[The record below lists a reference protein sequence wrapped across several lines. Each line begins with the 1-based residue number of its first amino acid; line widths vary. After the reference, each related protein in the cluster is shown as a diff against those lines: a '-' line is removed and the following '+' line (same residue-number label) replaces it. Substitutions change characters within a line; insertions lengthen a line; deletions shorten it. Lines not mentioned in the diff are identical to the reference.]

1 MSLSPG
7 NSFAYQRFAIDGQ
20 SKIGFRVRLED
31 LSAGAICSVLSIAYS
46 LSYATLIFSGPLSQ
60 WLGYGMVVT
69 LLSASVG
76 TFVIGLRSSLPF
88 TIAGPDSSTSVVMA
102 ALVTAFVQRL
112 VAEGATEDLLQRAI
126 IVMAFSTA
134 LTGTVLLGLGVTR
147 AGRAIRFVPYPVIA
161 GFLGATGWLI
171 VVAGT
176 QVATGQSVTGNTVGT
191 LFYLLTDVKLL
202 AGAALAIALFLAQR
216 YLPSSFALPGTLL
229 AGAAVVHIG
238 LLSLGITLVEAQ
250 ADGWMFGPQAHVG
263 LTSPWHSDELRQL
276 PWELLPSLFGSL
288 VSVMFVTA
296 ITVLLNTSA
305 IELATQREADL
316 DRELKWHGITNLLI
330 ASLGGYVSITS
341 VSRTTVNYLA
351 GATGRLSA
359 MTVAAIAAAATVVN
373 PSFLGYVP
381 KSVLGGLLIYLGADL
396 LYRWLV
402 ESARR
407 LAFLEYLSLLLIA
420 FIIVEWGF
428 VAGLLIGVVIGC
440 ATFALSASRIPAIK
454 FSFDGSEYHSSLDRG
469 PEELANLANHGREL
483 QGMSLQGYLFFGSA
497 SRLHEHI
504 KTLLAGRPE
513 CRFLL
518 FDLRLVT
525 GIDSSATHSF
535 RQIKQLADC
544 CGARLVL
551 ANMTLEIQN
560 AFRLAGLISGDV
572 VVASDL
578 DHALELCEDAII
590 RAHQTSGTE
599 AQSLRDWLVQV
610 VGADQAL
617 HLAQECQR
625 LEAAPGDI
633 IALEGESADSMY
645 FIFQGRVSIIMD
657 AGNGRKVRMR
667 SLGRHTTIGEMGLIT
682 CQPRSATIEAE
693 VASVLYVLKAHAFEH
708 LRRTNP
714 ALCQALLTYVIRVM
728 AERLSFANRSIGAL
742 LR

>member
-1 MSLSPG
+1 MHTDTL
-7 NSFAYQRFAIDGQ
+7 AIERRRRTRILRG
-20 SKIGFRVRLED
+20 RLED

-126 IVMAFSTA
+126 IVMALSTA
-134 LTGTVLLGLGVTR
+134 LTGTLLLALGATR

-171 VVAGT
+171 VVAGA
-176 QVATGQSVTGNTVGT
+176 QLATGQSVTDNTLGA
-191 LFYLLTDVKLL
+191 LFDLLIGAKFL

-229 AGAAVVHIG
+229 AGVAVVHIG
-238 LLSLGITLVEAQ
+238 LLSSGITLVEAQ
-250 ADGWMFGPQAHVG
+250 ADGWMFSPQTHVG

-276 PWELLPSLFGSL
+276 PWELLPSLFGNL

-296 ITVLLNTSA
+296 ITMLLNTSA

-316 DRELKWHGITNLLI
+316 DRELKWHGIANLLI
-330 ASLGGYVSITS
+330 AALGGYVSITS
-341 VSRTTVNYLA
+341 MSRTTVNYLA

-381 KSVLGGLLIYLGADL
+381 KSVLGGLLLYLGADL

-407 LAFLEYLSLLLIA
+407 LAFLEYLSLLSIA

-469 PEELANLANHGREL
+469 PEELAILADHGREL

-497 SRLHEHI
+497 SRL
-504 KTLLAGRPE
+504 
-513 CRFLL
+513 
-518 FDLRLVT
+518 LR
-525 GIDSSATHSF
+525 
-535 RQIKQLADC
+535 
-544 CGARLVL
+544 
-551 ANMTLEIQN
+551 
-560 AFRLAGLISGDV
+560 
-572 VVASDL
+572 
-578 DHALELCEDAII
+578 
-590 RAHQTSGTE
+590 
-599 AQSLRDWLVQV
+599 
-610 VGADQAL
+610 
-617 HLAQECQR
+617 
-625 LEAAPGDI
+625 
-633 IALEGESADSMY
+633 
-645 FIFQGRVSIIMD
+645 
-657 AGNGRKVRMR
+657 
-667 SLGRHTTIGEMGLIT
+667 
-682 CQPRSATIEAE
+682 
-693 VASVLYVLKAHAFEH
+693 
-708 LRRTNP
+708 
-714 ALCQALLTYVIRVM
+714 
-728 AERLSFANRSIGAL
+728 
-742 LR
+742 